1 MRTDRLIL
9 TALLVI
15 VTAAAGGCG
24 RASFDGDSAH
34 ALIVEQCD
42 LGPRYPG
49 SEGHAAMISW
59 LVEKLDP
66 LADEVAIQR
75 FEAPFYGEPVE
86 LANVIASF
94 RPDARERVLFATH
107 FDTRAIADRDPD
119 PDARDRPI
127 PGANDGGSGVAV
139 LLELARVMSERRP
152 GTGVDLVFFDAE
164 DGGDGGGFPD
174 WCVGSSFYAS
184 RLGDYCPRYAVVIDM
199 IGDSDLAIP
208 VELNSV
214 SASPDVVRKVWN
226 AAERVGAE
234 RFVDRRGPSVFDDH
248 IPLIWAGIPTALVI
262 DFDYAYWHTLEDT
275 PDKCSPSS
283 LAEVGS
289 VLTELVYNP

>member
-1 MRTDRLIL
+1 MDRLVL
-9 TALLVI
+9 TALLVT

-208 VELNSV
+208 IELNSV

-262 DFDYAYWHTLEDT
+262 DFDYAHWHTLEDT

-289 VLTELVYNP
+289 VLMELVYNP